1 MSIQTELSSK
11 LKELRKAHGFNQEF
25 VASCLSIARQTYSH
39 YENGRRTPSYDVMVK
54 LAELYQISLDSL
66 ISEPADNRALPKSQH
81 SQANP
86 SAESL
91 SDFLA
96 FCNDPAN
103 ELKLKYLNQK
113 EKELLYYFKQIA
125 TPDKWEFLEFAK
137 ILARKKR

>member
-81 SQANP
+81 SQTNP

-113 EKELLYYFKQIA
+113 ENSLYNSIA
-125 TPDKWEFLEFAK
+125 SLK
-137 ILARKKR
+137 